1 MATIDDL
8 RAFTNK
14 VYLVIKGR
22 YFDDLTSDD
31 GANLVNQTI
40 DWANM
45 FMDELELETTPDGQA
60 IDWWFARQNDATLG
74 KARVG
79 RKVIDFDSDFNNLI
93 AGEER
98 YVLVTVDGQVVSSWS
113 VVNADQL
120 GNRPGYSVPDRV
132 ARVGQQLVF
141 SREFRDNENGGT
153 ITGDVTAPLP
163 RLSLTN
169 ADALTGDNAIV
180 PQQLLILGAAKD
192 ASLPDIVQGK
202 LSPSYAQRY
211 ANLLEGAK
219 ARSAA
224 SSNADTAQRDN
235 YSNVRGVY

>member
-8 RAFTNK
+8 RAYTNR

-22 YFDDLTSDD
+22 YFDDLTSED
-31 GANLVNQTI
+31 GLNLVNQTI
-40 DWANM
+40 DWTNM
-45 FMDELELETTPDGQA
+45 FIDELETETTPDGKA
-60 IDWWFARQNDATLG
+60 IDWWFTRQNDATLG
-74 KARVG
+74 KARLG
-79 RKVIDFDSDFNNLI
+79 KKVIDWDTDNNNLI
-93 AGEER
+93 VDEQR
-98 YVLVTVDGQVVSSWS
+98 YVLITVNGQVVSSWS
-113 VVNADQL
+113 PVAASQL
-120 GNRPGYSVPDRV
+120 GNQPGRVVPDRV

-141 SREFRDNENGGT
+141 SRVFTAAENGGT
-153 ITGDVTAPLP
+153 ITGDVTVPIP

-169 ADALTGDNAIV
+169 VDALTGENAVV

-192 ASLPDIVQGK
+192 ASLPDIVKGK

>member
-1 MATIDDL
+1 MAAIDDL
-8 RAFTNK
+8 RTFTNK

-45 FMDELELETTPDGQA
+45 FMDELELETNNDGQA

-74 KARVG
+74 KARAG
-79 RKVIDFDSDFNNLI
+79 RKVIDWDTDFLNLI

-98 YVLVTVDGQVVSSWS
+98 YVLITVNGQVISSWQ
-113 VVNADQL
+113 VVEAGQL
-120 GNRPGYSVPDRV
+120 GNKPGTTVSDRV

-141 SREFRDNENGGT
+141 SRVFRDTEDGGT
-153 ITGDVTAPLP
+153 ITGDVTTPLP

-169 ADALTGDNAIV
+169 SDALTGDNAIQ

-224 SSNADTAQRDN
+224 SSVADTAQRDN
-235 YSNVRGVY
+235 YSSVRGVY